1 MSDRRYPNLSRRLF
15 LAGAAGAVA
24 GGTLTT
30 SGALG
35 QETYPNRPIRIV
47 IGFGPGG
54 LADITMRLLGEKL
67 TASMGQPV
75 IIENRPGAG
84 GTLAAQTV
92 LSAPADGYTLA
103 VLSIGTALSVS
114 LMKGLA
120 FDPTKDFLPVSTVA
134 FYDLLLLVAA
144 SSPIK
149 TLPDLLAEAKTRG
162 SAMNIGTINRGSSQN
177 LAAELFKTTAG
188 IDATIIPYR
197 TTPEVQIAL
206 ARGDVT
212 VGVESFAA
220 LKGPIVDG
228 ALRAV
233 ASTGLTRSLPDVPTA
248 KESGLPAYD
257 VVGWNALFV
266 RAGTPQPIIDRLHKA
281 ITEAVALPDLQKRV
295 HDLGTEPRSM
305 TPAALG
311 QMLKDDIVKW
321 RGVIERAGLLP
332 K

>member
-1 MSDRRYPNLSRRLF
+1 MRVRFALF
-15 LAGAAGAVA
+15 SSCRWLGAAALAIAAAVPA
-24 GGTLTT
+24 M
-30 SGALG
+30 A
-35 QETYPNRPIRIV
+35 QDYPTKSIQFVVPYP
-47 IGFGPGG
+47 PGG
-54 LADITMRLLGEKL
+54 ASDVVARTIGQKL
-67 TASMGQPV
+67 SEAWKQPV
-75 IIENRPGAG
+75 VIENRPGAG
-84 GTLAAQTV
+84 GTLAAQSV
-92 LSAPADGYTLA
+92 LAAPADGYTLA

-114 LMKGLA
+114 LMKGLP
-120 FDPTKDFLPVSTVA
+120 FDPTRDFLPVSTVA

-162 SAMNIGTINRGSSQN
+162 SALNIGTINRGSSQN
-177 LAAELFKTTAG
+177 LAAELFKTSAG

-248 KESGLPAYD
+248 KESGLPTYD

-305 TPAALG
+305 APAALG